1 MQPSLQNE
9 TLAFMSLQPPDM
21 FLQWVSYH
29 IHIACLWCEF
39 HIRRWGGWKVKF
51 NPITRINV
59 GKTCFFEATDKLK
72 CHGSF
77 FCNPTF
83 FFNCQFKYF
92 CLSLFFFKKRFGK
105 DHVLAS
111 KCLFLVTWLMCWGLK
126 KKHPFMSPHTWLDS
140 FQGLIGNTEF
150 CHNNFICWWPDFL
163 SNISVLCHHKYVGT
177 LSSGVIYNAGNHFG
191 LRVLR
196 SGANQWSCLS
206 QRLLGEVE
214 VRTVAGKSSSSTP
227 NWE

>member
-1 MQPSLQNE
+1 
-9 TLAFMSLQPPDM
+9 MSLQPPDM

-92 CLSLFFFKKRFGK
+92 CLSLFFFLKKVWKRSCF
-105 DHVLAS
+105 
-111 KCLFLVTWLMCWGLK
+111 GLK
-126 KKHPFMSPHTWLDS
+126 VP
-140 FQGLIGNTEF
+140 
-150 CHNNFICWWPDFL
+150 
-163 SNISVLCHHKYVGT
+163 V
-177 LSSGVIYNAGNHFG
+177 FG
-191 LRVLR
+191 HMADVLR
-196 SGANQWSCLS
+196 SQKKTPIHVTTHMVGLIPRPHWKHWVLS
-206 QRLLGEVE
+206 QQFHLLMARLPL
-214 VRTVAGKSSSSTP
+214 
-227 NWE
+227 